1 MAKKFFALKLV
12 PPRPTFAQDMTD
24 EERSIMQEHIGF
36 WMELMKQGKV
46 VVFGPVL
53 DPQAVYGLGIVAVD
67 DEEEVKFMIANDPAI
82 KINRYEYHPM
92 MAITPGTK
100 A

>member
-1 MAKKFFALKLV
+1 MSKKYFALKLI

-24 EERSIMQEHIGF
+24 KERSIMQEHVGY

-53 DPQAVYGLGIVAVD
+53 DPQSVYGLGVVGVD
-67 DEEEVKFMIANDPAI
+67 SEEEVKQMTANDPAI
-82 KINRYEYHPM
+82 NINRYEYYPM
-92 MAITPGTK
+92 MAITPTSLD
-100 A
+100 

>member
-1 MAKKFFALKLV
+1 MSKKYFALKLI
-12 PPRPTFAQDMTD
+12 PPRPSFANDMTE
-24 EERSIMQEHIGF
+24 EERAVMQEHVSF

-53 DPQAVYGLGIVAVD
+53 DPQSVYGLGIVAVD
-67 DEEEVKFMIANDPAI
+67 DEEEVKSMISNDPAA

-92 MAITPGTK
+92 KAITS